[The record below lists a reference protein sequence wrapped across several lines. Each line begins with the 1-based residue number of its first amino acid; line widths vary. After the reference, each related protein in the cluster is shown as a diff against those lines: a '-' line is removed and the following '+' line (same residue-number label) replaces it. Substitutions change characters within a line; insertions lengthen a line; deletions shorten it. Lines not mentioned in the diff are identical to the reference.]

1 MLVDNRTRLI
11 RVSDK
16 KYPVYLYDL
25 RNDYPNSVFSD
36 EMSES
41 VVAQFG
47 YEVVQMVDKPA
58 GDVVTEVDPLLVEG
72 VWKQQWQAR
81 AYTEEEKQSLLVS
94 HRDVLLNQANRQFE
108 TELSVGI
115 PYEFTI
121 NGAPTV
127 YHVQAMSKDRMNLH
141 GLKALAEKAIADGKP
156 REHKLR
162 VYENVPVMLQS
173 QEVLDVYYATMEAYE
188 IAFNSFWEYKDMLD
202 TAHSKEDLIEVPSA
216 FIVTKK

>member
-1 MLVDNRTRLI
+1 MLVDSRTRLI

-25 RNDYPNSVFSD
+25 RNDYPNAVFSD
-36 EMSES
+36 EMADNI
-41 VVAQFG
+41 VAQFG
-47 YEVVQMVDKPA
+47 YEVVQLTDKPA
-58 GDVVTEVDPLLVEG
+58 GDVITEVDPVEVGG
-72 VWKQQWQAR
+72 VWKQQWQVR
-81 AYTEEEKQSLLVS
+81 EYTPEEKEALLIS

-108 TELSVGI
+108 TELAIGI

-121 NGAPTV
+121 GDQKKV

-141 GLKALAEKAIADGKP
+141 GLKALAEKAIAAGTP

-162 VYENVPVMLQS
+162 VYENLGIPLQS

-188 IAFNSFWEYKDMLD
+188 AAFNSFWEYKDLLD
-202 TAHSKEDLIEVPSA
+202 AAHSKEELIDVPSA